1 VGRIRRVPPS
11 ATATEGIHARGVS
24 RRFGTV
30 VALDHVDLDV
40 APGEVVAVMGPSGA
54 GKSTLLR
61 VLATLVAPDAGT
73 AAVAGADLARE
84 GAAVRR
90 AIGLVLGEERSWYWR
105 LSGRANLEFFAA
117 LHGCDRATARTRAA
131 ALLTGVGLGGGAA
144 DRRVGTY
151 SSGMRARLALARG
164 LVGEPRV
171 LLLDEPTRS
180 LDVGAADHVRALLRD
195 HVAERSTA
203 VLLVTHA
210 AGEAAALADR
220 VVVLGDGRIVAAHR
234 APLDADVLAA
244 SVREAP
250 R

>member
-1 VGRIRRVPPS
+1 VPPS
-11 ATATEGIHARGVS
+11 VTATEGICARGLS
-24 RRFGTV
+24 RRFGAV
-30 VALDHVDLDV
+30 VALEDVDLDV
-40 APGEVVAVMGPSGA
+40 GPGEVVAVMGPSGA

-73 AAVAGADLARE
+73 VTVAGADVARE
-84 GAAVRR
+84 GGDVRR
-90 AIGLVLGEERSWYWR
+90 AVGLVLGEERSWYWR

-117 LHGCDRATARTRAA
+117 LYGHDRAGARERAG
-131 ALLTGVGLGGGAA
+131 ALLERVGLGGGAA

-164 LVGEPRV
+164 LLGDPRV

-180 LDVGAADHVRALLRD
+180 LDVGAADAVRALLRE
-195 HVAERSTA
+195 HVEEHRTA

-210 AGEAAALADR
+210 AAEAAALAGRAVVLAGGR
-220 VVVLGDGRIVAAHR
+220 VVATHDG
-234 APLDADVLAA
+234 PLEAGALAA
-244 SVREAP
+244 SVRGAP